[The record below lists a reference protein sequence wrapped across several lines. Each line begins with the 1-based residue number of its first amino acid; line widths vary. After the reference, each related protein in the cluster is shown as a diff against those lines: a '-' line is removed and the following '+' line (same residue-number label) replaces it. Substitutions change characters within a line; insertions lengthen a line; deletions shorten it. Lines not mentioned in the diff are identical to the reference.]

1 MKITL
6 IPLFTAVLY
15 AITGVVVH
23 AQVHVGSGEG
33 FRFSPE
39 TITASAGSMV
49 NFTLVGQIH
58 TVTESTG
65 KLNGPC
71 NTGAGG
77 FDSGPTHGE
86 FFFLEESCPSEG

>member
-1 MKITL
+1 MQISL

-15 AITGVVVH
+15 AIAGVH
-23 AQVHVGSGEG
+23 AQVQVGAGG
-33 FRFSPE
+33 AFRFSPE
-39 TITASAGSMV
+39 TITASVGSMV

-58 TVTESTG
+58 TVAESTG

-71 NTGAGG
+71 TTGAGG

-86 FFFLEESCPSEG
+86 LLTRWKKLPSG

>member
-1 MKITL
+1 MKISL

-15 AITGVVVH
+15 AITGVH
-23 AQVHVGSGEG
+23 AQVQVGSGG

-39 TITASAGSMV
+39 TITASVGSMV
-49 NFTLVGQIH
+49 NFTIVGQSH
-58 TVTESTG
+58 TVTESTS

-71 NTGAGG
+71 TTGAGG

-86 FFFLEESCPSEG
+86 FLTRWKELL